1 MGASFSEKSSLPGP
15 FRRDGERVQ
24 TSLESAPEGVVDE
37 AMTCKPALADE
48 GLRHDI
54 NTEMRLAPLAPAA
67 MPSMLLGF
75 VRNAEVTW
83 PQARFER
90 LGYPIG
96 EGHRSGKPFMNR
108 AAAKCVEALALCIK
122 TLILCGS

>member
-1 MGASFSEKSSLPGP
+1 MSRERSLSGR
-15 FRRDGERVQ
+15 FRRNGERVQ
-24 TSLESAPEGVVDE
+24 TLLESAPEGIIDE
-37 AMTCKPALADE
+37 AMACKTALADE

-75 VRNAEVTW
+75 VRNAEGTW

-96 EGHRSGKPFMNR
+96 EGHRSGEPFMNR

-122 TLILCGS
+122 PLILCGS